1 MKKPRSFLRTIK
13 SSKKDFML
21 LYKTGRHHVF
31 SRFRKYRKLRSSKK
45 MKIEE
50 FINYEEALK
59 DKEFCETFL
68 TFREA
73 WGYWKVL
80 NPSGYYALA
89 KDKYISHLLLEKEG
103 VPTPVLYAYYHPEK
117 GESSFEALRK
127 ELELKNVQ
135 SCVVKPAVD
144 GAHGAGVFV
153 CKELDYMQDDIII
166 TKSNG
171 EQLSLR
177 DFFKKNKS
185 TSWLFEEIVVQ
196 SDQRGKINR
205 SSVNTVRFMT
215 ALYPDGSAKVFA
227 TFMKIGRA
235 GSDVDNAGGGG
246 NVDCAINIETGE
258 CYNALQFNSYTDVK
272 KVDNHPDSGEKIN
285 GVHIENW
292 EEIKKC
298 LCDYQAHI
306 PQLKVIGWDVA
317 LTDKGPVIIEIN
329 NYWDTTGQLF
339 LGRGWREE
347 VRDCYFAWKEYYKS
361 IK

>member
-1 MKKPRSFLRTIK
+1 MKKSRSFIRSIK
-13 SSKKDFML
+13 SLIKDFL
-21 LYKTGRHHVF
+21 LIYKTGKQHSF
-31 SRFRKYRKLRSSKK
+31 SRFRQYTKLRSSKK

-50 FINYEEALK
+50 FINYEQALK
-59 DKEFCETFL
+59 DKEFRETFL

-80 NPSGYYALA
+80 NPSNYYALA

-103 VPTPVLYAYYHPEK
+103 VPTPELYAYYHPEK
-117 GESSFEALRK
+117 GDSSFDSLRK
-127 ELELKNVQ
+127 ELETKNVK

-153 CKELDYMQDDIII
+153 CKEMLYIHDDIIMV
-166 TKSNG
+166 KSDG
-171 EQLSLR
+171 KQLSLH
-177 DFFKKNKS
+177 DFCEQNKS
-185 TSWLFEEIVVQ
+185 TSWLFESIVVQ
-196 SDQRGKINR
+196 SDQIRKFNR

-215 ALYPDGSAKVFA
+215 ALYPDGSVKIFA

-272 KVDNHPDSGEKIN
+272 KVDRHPDSGEMIN

-292 EEIKKC
+292 NEIKKC
-298 LCDYQAHI
+298 LCDYQTRI
-306 PQLKVIGWDVA
+306 PQLKTIGWDVA
-317 LTDKGPVIIEIN
+317 LTDNGPVIIEIN

-339 LGRGWREE
+339 LGKGWKEE
-347 VRDCYFAWKEYYKS
+347 VRSCYDAWKQHYEK
-361 IK
+361 